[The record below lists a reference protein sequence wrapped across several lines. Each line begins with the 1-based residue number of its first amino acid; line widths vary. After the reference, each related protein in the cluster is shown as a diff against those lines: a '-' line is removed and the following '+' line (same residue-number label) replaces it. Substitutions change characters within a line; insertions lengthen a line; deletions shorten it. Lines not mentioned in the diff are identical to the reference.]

1 MQFYVDFGT
10 AINHGF
16 YLDLDELCGFEV
28 LRDNLNLPDLGLTEE
43 FSKNPT
49 YYCSSAIGLGG
60 SEKTAV

>member
-43 FSKNPT
+43 FSKSLRT
-49 YYCSSAIGLGG
+49 IIVLLFVLGILKK
-60 SEKTAV
+60 E